1 LEKVIN
7 MSLAI
12 HAYFL
17 DEQKPTEEWA
27 FNSITNLF
35 SRSDGIKSNISA
47 NPFTKKKFLKLTID
61 ESYSVSVFFDSGQ
74 SVTEDLNF
82 ITKGETSCSSRIR
95 VLFGPDGENNFDEIK
110 VIILDFLQD
119 LENVLI
125 YNANQEKV
133 IFNSCRRQ

>member
-1 LEKVIN
+1 

-17 DEQKPTEEWA
+17 NGQKPTEEWA

-35 SRSDGIKSNISA
+35 SRSNGVKSNVSV

-74 SVTEDLNF
+74 SVTDDLKF
-82 ITKGETSCSSRIR
+82 IMGEEASCNSRIR
-95 VLFGPDGENNFDEIK
+95 ILFGPDTENNFDEIK

-119 LENVLI
+119 LEDVLI

-133 IFNSCRRQ
+133 ISNSFGQ

>member
-1 LEKVIN
+1 

-17 DEQKPTEEWA
+17 NGQKPTEEWA

-35 SRSDGIKSNISA
+35 SRSNGVKSNVSV

-74 SVTEDLNF
+74 NVTDDLKF
-82 ITKGETSCSSRIR
+82 IMGEEASCNSRIR
-95 VLFGPDGENNFDEIK
+95 ILFGPDTENNFDEIK

-119 LENVLI
+119 LEDVLI

-133 IFNSCRRQ
+133 ISNSFGQ

>member
-1 LEKVIN
+1 

-17 DEQKPTEEWA
+17 NEQKPTEEWA

-35 SRSDGIKSNISA
+35 SRSDGVKSNVST

-61 ESYSVSVFFDSGQ
+61 ESHSVSVFFDSGQ
-74 SVTEDLNF
+74 SVTDDLKF
-82 ITKGETSCSSRIR
+82 IIGKETSCSSRIR
-95 VLFGPDGENNFDEIK
+95 ILFSPDAENNFDEIK

-125 YNANQEKV
+125 YNANQEK
-133 IFNSCRRQ
+133 IISNSFGQ

>member
-1 LEKVIN
+1 

-17 DEQKPTEEWA
+17 NGQKPTEEWA

-35 SRSDGIKSNISA
+35 SRSNGVKSNVSV

-74 SVTEDLNF
+74 SVTDDLKF
-82 ITKGETSCSSRIR
+82 IIGEEASCNSRIR
-95 VLFGPDGENNFDEIK
+95 ILFGPDTENNFDEIK

-119 LENVLI
+119 LEDVLI

-133 IFNSCRRQ
+133 ISNPFGQ

>member
-1 LEKVIN
+1 

-17 DEQKPTEEWA
+17 NGQKPTEEWA

-35 SRSDGIKSNISA
+35 SRSNGVKSNVSV

-74 SVTEDLNF
+74 SVTDDLKF
-82 ITKGETSCSSRIR
+82 IMGEEASCNSRIR
-95 VLFGPDGENNFDEIK
+95 ILFGPDTENNFDEIK

-119 LENVLI
+119 LEDVLI

-133 IFNSCRRQ
+133 ISNSFRQ

>member
-1 LEKVIN
+1 

-17 DEQKPTEEWA
+17 NGQKPTEEWA

-35 SRSDGIKSNISA
+35 SRSNGVKSNVSV

-61 ESYSVSVFFDSGQ
+61 DSYSVSVFFDSGQ
-74 SVTEDLNF
+74 SVTDDLKF
-82 ITKGETSCSSRIR
+82 IMGEEASCNSRIR
-95 VLFGPDGENNFDEIK
+95 VLFGPDTENNFDEIK

-119 LENVLI
+119 LEDVLI

-133 IFNSCRRQ
+133 ISNSFRQ

>member
-1 LEKVIN
+1 

-17 DEQKPTEEWA
+17 NGQKPTEEWA

-35 SRSDGIKSNISA
+35 SRSNGVKSSVSV

-74 SVTEDLNF
+74 SVTDDLKF
-82 ITKGETSCSSRIR
+82 IIGEEASCNSRIR
-95 VLFGPDGENNFDEIK
+95 ILFGPDTENNFDEIK

-119 LENVLI
+119 LEDVLI

-133 IFNSCRRQ
+133 ISNPFGQ